1 MAAKLTSI
9 SRQIHWPLLIK
20 AAIFAA
26 AWWYLP
32 EWLFVVVACGIY
44 FFPFFEAQRNFPA
57 FLVLLGVAIATAP
70 SMLMAAIYGALFYY
84 LLLIKDFLVVDRKSA
99 RTIFAMA
106 LSFLL
111 FREFFLTWSLGIS
124 SGSLLWAWVVV
135 AAFGI
140 LMNGVIAARRGKE
153 IDDERGS
160 RARHAAVGVS
170 AFFIFEVLVACLF
183 LPIDFID
190 QSIVV
195 FLAAAF
201 LLDLVP
207 TYFFRELESRRIR
220 TTAITLATLLVIV
233 LASVKWRI

>member
-9 SRQIHWPLLIK
+9 SRQIHWPLLIR
-20 AAIFAA
+20 AVIFAA

-32 EWLFVVVACGIY
+32 AWLFVAVVCGIY
-44 FFPFFEAQRNFPA
+44 FFPPFEVQRNFPA
-57 FLVLLGVAIATAP
+57 FFVLLGIAIATPP
-70 SMLMAAIYGALFYY
+70 SVLMAVIYGVLFYY

-111 FREFFLTWSLGIS
+111 FREFFLTWHSGIS
-124 SGSLLWAWVVV
+124 SGSLLWAWIIA

-153 IDDERGS
+153 INDERGS

-170 AFFIFEVLVACLF
+170 AFFLLEILAACLF
-183 LPIDFID
+183 LPMDFID

-207 TYFFRELESRRIR
+207 AYFFRELEPRRIR

-233 LASVKWRI
+233 LASVKWGI